1 MSNDSKIIAEI
12 ESLKRRTERLE
23 VKEQPKAGMFNMDTY
38 FDDLQMQVLGQ
49 QLENPGSRLTMDT
62 TEGCLTFAANTTLS
76 DFVIMNIQMSH
87 GWKIGTV
94 VYPHLHWWQEDK
106 KNIPNWLIS
115 YRWQINGAAKTS
127 SWTYQEWTSLVF
139 APATNL
145 NQIAKFGDTGISP
158 PVGAGLSDILQ
169 IKLFRDTANASTK
182 FNGADP
188 LNDTASVWS
197 FDIHYEKDQTGSDS
211 EYVK

>member
-1 MSNDSKIIAEI
+1 MSDFDEKLIQRLTKLER
-12 ESLKRRTERLE
+12 EVERLK
-23 VKEQPKAGMFNMDTY
+23 VKESHKAGMYADTY

-49 QLENPGSRLTMDT
+49 KLENPGSRLTMDT
-62 TEGCLTFAANTTLS
+62 TEGCLKFAANTTLS

-87 GWKIGTV
+87 CWLIGSK
-94 VYPHLHWWQEDK
+94 YFPHLHWLEDDDT
-106 KNIPNWLIS
+106 NIPNWLIS

-127 SWTYQEWTSLVF
+127 SWTYQAWTSLAS
-139 APATNL
+139 APAVGL

-182 FNGADP
+182 FKGADP

>member
-49 QLENPGSRLTMDT
+49 KLENPGSRLTMNT

-94 VYPHLHWWQEDK
+94 VYPHLHWLEEDK
-106 KNIPNWLIS
+106 TNIPNWLIS

-127 SWTYQEWTSLVF
+127 SWTYQAWTSLAS
-139 APATNL
+139 APAVGL
-145 NQIAKFGDTGISP
+145 NQIAKFGDGISP

-182 FNGADP
+182 FKGADP